1 VIPGVFPA
9 RLLYQ
14 PMQTIV
20 AVCFLTP
27 IFALLSTRLQSS
39 LGKMLA
45 ARPALVLIAPA
56 ILSAAFCAIAAAAG
70 VFRIALAILICIYT
84 FTPALAALRI
94 RGPAPSAMDFALI
107 LWFWLPLEFSIGARW
122 IPRAQ
127 QSVLHLAAYGVAVT
141 LALVLFL
148 LFRRL
153 EEMKFNLPRSP
164 RDLRNLLAG
173 FAVAAPVLIALG
185 RAIGF
190 LDPFHV
196 PVRFSGLRFIE
207 EYLLIFAATAL
218 PEEMLFRGLIQNS
231 LMQRLG
237 ANFAT
242 LLLAGF
248 IFGCAHL
255 DNGPGPLPNWRYM
268 IVATVA
274 GVIYGKVFER
284 SSSVFASAGLHALV
298 NTIKHNFF

>member
-1 VIPGVFPA
+1 MRIF
-9 RLLYQ
+9 
-14 PMQTIV
+14 V
-20 AVCFLTP
+20 AICFLTP

-39 LGKMLA
+39 LRKTFS
-45 ARPALVLIAPA
+45 ARPGLVFLAPA

-70 VFRIALAILICIYT
+70 AFRIPLAILICVYT
-84 FTPALAALRI
+84 FTPSLAAFRI
-94 RGPAPSAMDFALI
+94 RAPAPSATDFALI
-107 LWFWLPLEFSIGARW
+107 LWFWLPLEFSLGAQW

-127 QSVLHLAAYGVAVT
+127 QALLHIAAYGVAVT

-148 LFRRL
+148 LFRQL
-153 EEMKFNLPRSP
+153 EGMKFNLPRSP
-164 RDLRNLLAG
+164 RDLGNLLAG
-173 FAVAAPVLIALG
+173 FAVAAPVLIAVG

-196 PVRFSGLRFIE
+196 PARFSLLHFAE
-207 EYLLIFAATAL
+207 EYLVIFAATAL

-231 LMQRLG
+231 LMQRVG

-268 IVATVA
+268 IVATIA